1 MIVSMHKVS
10 LIFNPAAGRV
20 RRAPEMIDHIRA
32 ALRDAGVETTPLA
45 TSAPGDAT
53 ALAREAVERK
63 DQFIVVCGGDGTIN
77 EAAQALVGTGTALAV
92 WPGGT
97 ANVLAKE
104 LDLPNDPKMLA
115 ALIADGHARTISV
128 GSALKP
134 GTDWQR
140 YFLLMAGVGIDAA
153 IVRGV
158 NPRLK
163 RKTAYG
169 AFWASALDY
178 LARLPLTPFS
188 LGVDDMRHEGVF
200 ACIANASSYGG
211 WFTIAPKARLEE
223 AELDVCLFNSRGRA
237 SLLAYALLGLTGSH
251 TRSRGVIYRK
261 AKTAVANSNDA
272 APVQLDGEFVGM
284 LPMRFE
290 ILPHALKLIAPERS
304 SHQKTGQ

>member
-1 MIVSMHKVS
+1 MQKVS
-10 LIFNPAAGRV
+10 LIFNPTAGRL
-20 RRAPEMIDHIRA
+20 RRTPELINHIRTV
-32 ALRDAGVETTPLA
+32 LRDAGIDATALA

-53 ALAREAVERK
+53 LLAKQAVERK
-63 DQFIVVCGGDGTIN
+63 DQLIIVCGGDGTIN
-77 EAAQALVGTGTALAV
+77 EAAQAVVGTDTALAV

-104 LDLPNDPKMLA
+104 LDLPNNPQMLA
-115 ALIADGHARTISV
+115 ALIAGGHARTISV
-128 GSALKP
+128 GCALKP
-134 GTDWQR
+134 GTDWHR

-158 NPRLK
+158 SPRLK

-188 LGVDDMRHEGVF
+188 LAVGEAKYEGIF

-237 SLLAYALLGLTGSH
+237 SLLGYALLGLTGSH

-261 AKTAVANSNDA
+261 TKAAVANSNDA
-272 APVQLDGEFVGM
+272 APVQLDGEFVGT

-290 ILPHALKLIAPERS
+290 ILPRALKVIAPEISPYRT
-304 SHQKTGQ
+304 TGQ

>member
-1 MIVSMHKVS
+1 MRRVS
-10 LIFNPAAGRV
+10 LIFNPAAGRLRRTPELISYV
-20 RRAPEMIDHIRA
+20 RGVLRA
-32 ALRDAGVETTPLA
+32 AGVETTALA

-53 ALAREAVERK
+53 VLAQQAVERK
-63 DQFIVVCGGDGTIN
+63 DQVIVVCGGDGTIN
-77 EAAQALVGTGTALAV
+77 EAAQALVGTRTALAV

-104 LDLPNDPKMLA
+104 LDLPNDPQILA
-115 ALIADGHARTISV
+115 ALIARGHARTISV
-128 GSALKP
+128 GRALKP
-134 GTDWQR
+134 GTAWQR

-153 IVRGV
+153 IVKGV

-163 RKTAYG
+163 RRTAYG

-188 LGVDDMRHEGVF
+188 LTVDDARYEGVF

-211 WFTIAPKARLEE
+211 WFTIAPKAQLEE
-223 AELDVCLFNSRGRA
+223 AELDVCLFNSRGRV

-251 TRSRGVIYRK
+251 TRRRGVVYRK
-261 AKTAVANSNDA
+261 AKAAVANSNDA

-284 LPMRFE
+284 LPMEFE
-290 ILPHALKLIAPERS
+290 VLPRALRIIAPERDS
-304 SHQKTGQ
+304 FRKTEK